1 MADMEQVLH
10 FFANARFLRLLDEAG
25 RRRLLADAKAL
36 TFQDGETV
44 VREGDPGD
52 ALYIIVDGVAAVEA
66 EDMGAARAVAEL
78 TDGSFF
84 GEIGVITD
92 QPRSATVRA
101 RGRLQVMRIPKAR
114 VLQVLKDYPRVR
126 EMMAKVGVARTED
139 TMEKMSLAGEL
150 PAAGGGVLPDPED
163 PQEDPEED

>member
-25 RRRLLADAKAL
+25 RRRLLADAAAL

-66 EDMGAARAVAEL
+66 DDMGTARAVAEL
-78 TDGSFF
+78 TDGAFF

-101 RGRLQVMRIPKAR
+101 RGRLQVLRIPKAR
-114 VLQVLKDYPRVR
+114 VLEVLQDYPRVR

-139 TMEKMSLAGEL
+139 TMEKMSLAGDLSLNGE
-150 PAAGGGVLPDPED
+150 GVIADSDE
-163 PQEDPEED
+163 PQADGEED